1 MNKVLKINAK
11 KFDGRVNKEWQ
22 ARVVQANEAYTL
34 VKGVF
39 AVDVDH
45 KKLGFLEKGTLSYEY
60 YWPDRWY
67 NVFRFHEPDGSPRC
81 FYCNVAMPA
90 VISDSLIEYVDLDI
104 DVVVNREF
112 NYEVLDIEEFEERRI
127 ELGYPDDV
135 VAMAKAAQVEL
146 VDLIKA
152 KEFPFVWP

>member
-1 MNKVLKINAK
+1 MLK
-11 KFDGRVNKEWQ
+11 
-22 ARVVQANEAYTL
+22 ANEAYTL

-67 NVFRFHEPDGSPRC
+67 NVFRFHKADGSPRS

-104 DVVVNREF
+104 DVVVDREF

-135 VAMAKAAQVEL
+135 VAMAKTAQTEL
-146 VDLIKA
+146 VEMIA
-152 KEFPFVWP
+152 AREFPFVWP